1 MIACLLAWLALA
13 PLQDVPEVRQL
24 VTFKFSPGKSREA
37 VALFRDEALPLY
49 EATAPM
55 LRFRGFREAESPE
68 PLDLIVVS
76 TFHGMAGMDASNRT
90 LRERAEKA
98 NTSMGELYARIGA
111 LTEHHRDEF
120 IEIDP
125 DLSWGST
132 DTAPLV
138 VLVSI
143 RIAPGKSASYEA
155 LVRDGLVPW
164 EKKLGAE
171 FGAEFGAKFTGCDGG
186 PFLLSSGWD
195 YVRLIGISTLGDW
208 HRYVRD
214 RRSQAF
220 WRALDGLIT
229 QSKEIILAPLPELRV
244 R

>member
-1 MIACLLAWLALA
+1 MIACLVSWLLLA
-13 PLQDVPEVRQL
+13 PLPPIQDVEDVPEVRQL
-24 VTFKFSPGKSREA
+24 VTFKFSPGKSGDA
-37 VALFRDEALPLY
+37 IALFRDEALPLY
-49 EATAPM
+49 EETPPM

-76 TFHGMAGMDASNRT
+76 TFRGMAGMDASNRT

-98 NTSMGELYARIGA
+98 NTSMGELYGRIGA

-138 VLVSI
+138 VLVSL
-143 RIAPGKSASYEA
+143 RIAPGKSASFET
-155 LVRDGLVPW
+155 LVRDHLVPW
-164 EKKLGAE
+164 EKELGS
-171 FGAEFGAKFTGCDGG
+171 GITGSNGG
-186 PFLLSSGWD
+186 PFLLSVGWD
-195 YVRLIGISTLGDW
+195 YMRIIGISTLGDW
-208 HRYVRD
+208 HRYVRE

-220 WRALDGLIT
+220 WI
-229 QSKEIILAPLPELRV
+229 ELEVCRLCGSS
-244 R
+244 

>member
-1 MIACLLAWLALA
+1 MTACLLAWLAIAPLP

-24 VTFKFSPGKSREA
+24 VTFKFSPGKSREV

-125 DLSWGST
+125 ELSWGST

-155 LVRDGLVPW
+155 LVRDRLVPW
-164 EKKLGAE
+164 EKKLGSE
-171 FGAEFGAKFTGCDGG
+171 LTGSDGG

-195 YVRLIGISTLGDW
+195 YVRLIGIATLGDW
-208 HRYVRD
+208 HRYIRD
-214 RRSQAF
+214 QRSQAF
-220 WRALDGLIT
+220 WNELDGITT

>member
-1 MIACLLAWLALA
+1 MTVCLLAWLALA
-13 PLQDVPEVRQL
+13 PLPPVQDVPEVRQL

-49 EATAPM
+49 QATAPM

-120 IEIDP
+120 IEIAP
-125 DLSWGST
+125 ELSWGST

-143 RIAPGKSASYEA
+143 RIAPGKSASYQT
-155 LVRDGLVPW
+155 LVREHLVPW
-164 EKKLGAE
+164 EKKLGSE
-171 FGAEFGAKFTGCDGG
+171 FTGSDGG
-186 PFLLSSGWD
+186 QFLLSSGWD

-214 RRSQAF
+214 RRAQAF
-220 WRALDGLIT
+220 WSELDGLVT
-229 QSKEIILAPLPELRV
+229 QSKEIILAPLPELAV